1 MRQEVRH
8 LHLQGLV
15 RELEAA
21 ERHAA
26 QGKNIIHEQRKRARR
41 LRDITGPDTLATC
54 NADVLLRITEDTQRL
69 FEDHVD
75 LIKREIATET

>member
-1 MRQEVRH
+1 VPQELRD
-8 LHLQGLV
+8 LHLQGLL

-41 LRDITGPDTLATC
+41 LRDITGPDTFATY
-54 NADVLLRITEDTQRL
+54 NADVLLRVSEDTQRL

-75 LIKREIATET
+75 IIKREIATET